1 MFDKKKIL
9 DNFQFSE
16 VNANYFV
23 LDKDEQTNLYGWIAL
38 DESFNDF
45 LSLLRDEMEYSWGKE
60 YSNLKEYN
68 FYYIDLENK
77 YNLVEIN
84 TDEIYKQTRKLKEIY
99 LAILHKDIKSKIVQ
113 NIPLLY
119 EWFMGISSKY

>member
-1 MFDKKKIL
+1 MFEKKKIL
-9 DNFQFSE
+9 DNFQLSE

-77 YNLVEIN
+77 YNLMEIN
-84 TDEIYKQTRKLKEIY
+84 NEAIYHQVRKLKEIY
-99 LAILHKDIKSKIVQ
+99 LVVLHKDIKIKILFFGFTSIV
-113 NIPLLY
+113 I
-119 EWFMGISSKY
+119 FKK